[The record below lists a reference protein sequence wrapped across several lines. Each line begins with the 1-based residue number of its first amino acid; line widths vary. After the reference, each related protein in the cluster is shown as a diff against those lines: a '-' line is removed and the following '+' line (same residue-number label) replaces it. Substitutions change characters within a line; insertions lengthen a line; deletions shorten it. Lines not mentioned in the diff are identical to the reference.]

1 MKSVFQPLAL
11 TLVLAASGF
20 SAFAAGPT
28 EGGPNMGAG
37 MAMQNGTSHHG
48 MNRMDPA
55 KMQARMDKHHEQLK
69 AKLKVTAAQETAW
82 TTYVAAMKPPA
93 SMMTR
98 SSEWADIA
106 KLPTPERID
115 KMKTLR
121 NQRMTEMIATM
132 DKHGDATK
140 TLYVTL
146 TPEQQKVFDAQSMG
160 RHARDGHMGSMH
172 SDKY

>member
-11 TLVLAASGF
+11 TLLLAASGF

-37 MAMQNGTSHHG
+37 MAMQNGTSHHD

-69 AKLKVTAAQETAW
+69 AKLKVTAAQEAAW

-140 TLYVTL
+140 ALYVTL
-146 TPEQQKVFDAQSMG
+146 TPEQQKVFDAQSIG

>member
-11 TLVLAASGF
+11 TLLLAASGF

-69 AKLKVTAAQETAW
+69 AKLKVTAAQEAAW

-140 TLYVTL
+140 ALYVTL

-160 RHARDGHMGSMH
+160 RHARDGHMGRMH